1 MPAKSRFSAEDIVNA
16 AFEIARTEGEENCSA
31 RAIAQKLKSST
42 MPIYSCL
49 NSMREL
55 EEAVLK
61 KAIDVLI
68 AYETKSRTGDV
79 FLDMGIGYIMFAK
92 NEKHL
97 FRMLFLSEKH
107 TEREEA
113 KKRFRKYVLDAL
125 LDALSGFEPM
135 EGFSQEQR
143 MGLIDRMWIFCHGL
157 AMLLNNSIIDDIDE
171 RQVSEMLLDV
181 GVFVVQGERTRG
193 EVFARPDVKRF
204 LEVSGFGHL
213 SAQKGITFNLFRH
226 ESKMK

>member
-1 MPAKSRFSAEDIVNA
+1 MPAKSKFTAEDIINA
-16 AFEIARTEGEENCSA
+16 AFEIARSVGEENCSA
-31 RAIAQKLKSST
+31 RAIAQRLKSST

-68 AYETKSRTGDV
+68 EYETRKRTGDV

-97 FRMLFLSEKH
+97 FRMLFLSEK
-107 TEREEA
+107 RGSKGNA
-113 KKRFRKYVLDAL
+113 RKRFREYVLGAL
-125 LDALSGFEPM
+125 MNALSGFEPL
-135 EGFSQEQR
+135 EGFSEDQK

-171 RQVSEMLLDV
+171 KQVSELLLDM
-181 GVFVVQGERTRG
+181 GIFVIRGER
-193 EVFARPDVKRF
+193 ARKKIYEHSDVQRF
-204 LEVSGFGHL
+204 LTISGFGYL
-213 SAQKGITFNLFRH
+213 AQQKGISFKLF
-226 ESKMK
+226 